1 MILIPYLELQF
12 KPRWKE
18 LVHSETSGRPP
29 WLRLA
34 YLIDSMNNHQPTRRR
49 KPLRLKDYD
58 YAREGAYFLTLV
70 TANRKSLFGEINDGE
85 MRQNELGLIVDSK
98 WKKTC
103 LIRPNVSLDEYI
115 IMPNHLHGIIMINDR
130 RGVLQYAVS

>member
-1 MILIPYLELQF
+1 
-12 KPRWKE
+12 
-18 LVHSETSGRPP
+18 
-29 WLRLA
+29 
-34 YLIDSMNNHQPTRRR
+34 MNNHQLPRRR

-70 TANRKSLFGEINDGE
+70 TANRKSLFGKINDGE
-85 MRQNELGLIVDSK
+85 MRQNELGLIVDSE
-98 WKKTC
+98 WRKTC

-130 RGVLQYAVS
+130 SGVSRCAVS